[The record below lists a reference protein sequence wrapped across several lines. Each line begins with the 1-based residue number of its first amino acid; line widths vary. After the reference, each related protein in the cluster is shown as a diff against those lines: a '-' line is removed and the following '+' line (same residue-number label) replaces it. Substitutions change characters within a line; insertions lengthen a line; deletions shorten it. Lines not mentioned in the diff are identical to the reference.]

1 MRAHGPEFRVY
12 KVEILRY
19 EVSAQ
24 EQEPGGGQGKWLRW
38 REGEGEAQKCGTG
51 CW

>member
-12 KVEILRY
+12 NVEILRY
-19 EVSAQ
+19 EIPAQ
-24 EQEPGGGQGKWLRW
+24 EQEPRGGQGKWPRW
-38 REGEGEAQKCGTG
+38 REGEGEAQEGDAG